1 MPLPP
6 WHPKS
11 FWYEIVAPAAIVL
24 VSSCRPDRPPAPAA
38 SAAASEPVD
47 SLAVSG
53 TDGVEVW
60 FTWARTAQGSDGNQ
74 CLERGLEIR
83 RAGSRVPVPLLYT
96 GETPTLLNDTTMRAV
111 LWTHCKPL
119 DSYLVD
125 LRTGRP
131 LRERGAGNR

>member
-1 MPLPP
+1 LISLRGRQ
-6 WHPKS
+6 PKS
-11 FWYEIVAPAAIVL
+11 FCFEIAASAVVLL
-24 VSSCRPDRPPAPAA
+24 VSGCRPERSPDPAA
-38 SAAASEPVD
+38 SGAAREPVD

-53 TDGVEVW
+53 NGVEVW
-60 FTWARTAQGSDGNQ
+60 FTLARTAHGSDGKQ

-96 GETPTLLNDTTMRAV
+96 REPPTLLNDTTMRAV

-131 LRERGAGNR
+131 VRQRGGAN